1 MTKTSIPPFE
11 HTAPLAYALCFLPSS
26 ETFLD
31 HLSKRV
37 AVKSMH
43 FSQRLRYK
51 SLSAGK
57 IDPNL
62 SF

>member
-1 MTKTSIPPFE
+1 MTKISIPPFE
-11 HTAPLAYALCFLPSS
+11 NTVPLAYALYFLL

-31 HLSKRV
+31 PLSKRV